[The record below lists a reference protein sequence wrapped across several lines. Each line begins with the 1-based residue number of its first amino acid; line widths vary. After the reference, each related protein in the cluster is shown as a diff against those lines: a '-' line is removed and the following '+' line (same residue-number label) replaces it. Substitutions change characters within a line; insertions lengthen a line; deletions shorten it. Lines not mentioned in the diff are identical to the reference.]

1 MNGTDPVIVYTTPS
15 CFYCKIA
22 REFLRRNNI
31 SVIERDVEA
40 NPSFLAE
47 LQAKSHQR
55 GVPVFEIGDE
65 IFVGF
70 DRPAIAKALGIRE

>member
-1 MNGTDPVIVYTTPS
+1 MNGTNPIIVYTTPS

-22 REFLRRNNI
+22 KEFLKRNNI
-31 SVIERDVEA
+31 PLEERDVEA
-40 NPSFLAE
+40 TGAFMKE
-47 LQAKSHQR
+47 MEEKSHQR